1 MVFILTASKIRGRKM
16 MRKFAVLLVVLL
28 MTMVVGVAWAADTIV
43 VPPTENATVS
53 VTGGEVT
60 GVTPLTSDDKA
71 AAGGNFAGRAEGAN
85 VDVRLKAGA
94 GKAEFSVR
102 GNPLVMLKNKNNNF
116 DFATPAR
123 RTSSAEPK
131 GSTEADQRGDA
142 ENTVSVYEV
151 LDNGNYDHNPA
162 IGQVKFSYVAGTPNT
177 GSSGGGCAA
186 MSLGAF
192 ALLFAP
198 MAVIAS
204 RKK

>member
-1 MVFILTASKIRGRKM
+1 M
-16 MRKFAVLLVVLL
+16 MKKFTVLLAVLI
-28 MTMVVGVAWAADTIV
+28 MVMMISVAWAAETIV
-43 VPPTENATVS
+43 VPPTESATAS

-71 AAGGNFAGRAEGAN
+71 AVGGNFAGRAEGAN

-102 GNPLVMLKNKNNNF
+102 GNPIVMLKNKNNNF

-123 RTSSAEPK
+123 RTSSAETK

-177 GSSGGGCAA
+177 GISSGGCTA

-198 MAVIAS
+198 MAVIVS